1 MSDNSNISNISNMNN
16 TSDLNPDQIPK
27 KNMSDVKTIQ
37 VKQYDNH
44 DKEVMIKKISRL
56 QKDEHLV
63 IRRIIK
69 RNKPDI
75 KMKKVN
81 GGSYMYFHNLDNIV
95 YHEIDKYL
103 DELSKKNNE
112 ELRKY
117 ISETDYNS
125 TEDNADADSIT
136 QARLRL
142 SNRERHMLNRQR
154 FDKIRTDEIQESIDM
169 NIRGVNANNTNT
181 NTNTDEKKHN
191 KTISV
196 GIADFSSVFDTFGQN
211 SKTNTMVKNSKTN
224 KNKVSKNK
232 SNKN

>member
-1 MSDNSNISNISNMNN
+1 MSDNSNINN
-16 TSDLNPDQIPK
+16 TDNASDLNPVQIPK
-27 KNMSDVKTIQ
+27 KNISDIRNIHVKE
-37 VKQYDNH
+37 YDNH

-154 FDKIRTDEIQESIDM
+154 FDKIRSEEIKESIDM
-169 NIRGVNANNTNT
+169 NIRGVNAN
-181 NTNTDEKKHN
+181 TNTDANTDANTNIFEKKN

-211 SKTNTMVKNSKTN
+211 TKTNTIVKNNKAN
-224 KNKVSKNK
+224 KNKINK
-232 SNKN
+232 INKK